1 MGCSNCTLNKIHSDD
16 QAVTIKS
23 FLVSNSSYDWLG
35 DLPEEPG
42 TSDIVEVRFKSNRKG
57 FFRNALNLR
66 LSYNDVVTLQVI
78 GGYDVGV
85 VSLKGLLAEKQ
96 YKRKVHQSD
105 YESLGIIYRKATESD
120 LKSWQE
126 GKKLETATL
135 IRTRQLAVNLGLEMK
150 LSDVE
155 FQGDKKKA
163 TFHYI
168 ADGRVDFR
176 ELIKVMAQEFKI
188 KIEMKQIG
196 SRQEAALIGGI
207 GSCGKELCCST
218 WRNELPSVSTTT
230 ITAQNLSPNAE
241 KYTGKCGKLKCC
253 LTYELASYLEAKSD
267 FPTELLELETLQ
279 GIAYPHKIDVL
290 RKTVWYTFKSGAAN
304 EPAVEVGLDRIK
316 EVIAL
321 NKRGKKV
328 ENLVPVLKEA

>member
-1 MGCSNCTLNKIHSDD
+1 MSCTNCSFNKDSSARDEF
-16 QAVTIKS
+16 TITEIAER
-23 FLVSNSSYDWLG
+23 NSSYDWLN
-35 DLPEEPG
+35 DVPDDFSI
-42 TSDIVEVRFKSNRKG
+42 TDIVEVKFKNNRKE
-57 FFRNALNLR
+57 FYRNTNRIR
-66 LSYNDVVTLQVI
+66 LKYNEAITVQVPA
-78 GGYDVGV
+78 GYDVGV

-96 YKRKVHQSD
+96 YKRKIQNPD
-105 YESLGIIYRKATESD
+105 LEKLGIIYRKATESD

-126 GKKLETATL
+126 GKKLENSTL
-135 IRTRQLAVNLGLEMK
+135 IKTRQIAGGLKLDMK
-150 LSDVE
+150 VSDVE
-155 FQGDKKKA
+155 YQGDKKKA
-163 TFHYI
+163 TFFYI

-176 ELIKVMAQEFKI
+176 ELIKVLAQEFKI

-196 SRQEAALIGGI
+196 SRQEAAKIGGI

-218 WRNELPSVSTTT
+218 WRNELPSVSTNT
-230 ITAQNLSPNAE
+230 IQAQNLSPNAE

-267 FPTELLELETLQ
+267 FPTELLELETQQ

-290 RKTVWYTFKSGAAN
+290 RKTVWYTFKTGSAN
-304 EPAVEVGLDRIK
+304 EIAIEVGLERIK

-328 ENLVPVLKEA
+328 ENLVPVIEA

>member
-1 MGCSNCTLNKIHSDD
+1 MSCTNCSFGKITYGKDEFEILES
-16 QAVTIKS
+16 TER
-23 FLVSNSSYDWLG
+23 NSSYDWLNDVQDDFSIT
-35 DLPEEPG
+35 DL
-42 TSDIVEVRFKSNRKG
+42 VEVKFKNNRKE
-57 FFRNALNLR
+57 FYRNINRIR
-66 LSYNDVVTLQVI
+66 LKYNEAITVQVPA
-78 GGYDVGV
+78 GYDVGL
-85 VSLKGLLAEKQ
+85 VSLKGLLADKQ
-96 YKRKVHQSD
+96 YKRKVQNPD
-105 YESLGIIYRKATESD
+105 LEKLGIIYRKATESD
-120 LKSWQE
+120 LKSWQD
-126 GKKLETATL
+126 GKKLETSLL
-135 IRTRQLAVNLGLEMK
+135 IRTRQIAQSLNLEMK

-155 FQGDKKKA
+155 YQGDKKKA
-163 TFHYI
+163 TFYYI

-176 ELIKVMAQEFKI
+176 ELIKLMAQEFKI

-230 ITAQNLSPNAE
+230 IQAQNLSPNAE

-267 FPTELLELETLQ
+267 FPTELLELETQQ

-304 EPAVEVGLDRIK
+304 EPAVEVGLERIK

-328 ENLVPVLKEA
+328 ENLVPILKEA

>member
-1 MGCSNCTLNKIHSDD
+1 MSCTNCSFSSPGRDAFAIQDSTER
-16 QAVTIKS
+16 
-23 FLVSNSSYDWLG
+23 NSSYDWLNDVQDDFSIT
-35 DLPEEPG
+35 DL
-42 TSDIVEVRFKSNRKG
+42 VEVKFKNNRKE
-57 FFRNALNLR
+57 FYRNTNRIR
-66 LSYNDVVTLQVI
+66 LKYNEAVTVQVPA
-78 GGYDVGV
+78 GYDVGL
-85 VSLKGLLAEKQ
+85 VSLKGLLADKQ
-96 YKRKVHQSD
+96 YKRKVQNPD
-105 YESLGIIYRKATESD
+105 IEKLGIIYRKATESD

-267 FPTELLELETLQ
+267 FPTELLELETQQ

>member
-1 MGCSNCTLNKIHSDD
+1 MSCTNCSFSSPGRDAFAIQDSTER
-16 QAVTIKS
+16 
-23 FLVSNSSYDWLG
+23 NSSYDWLNDVQDDFSIT
-35 DLPEEPG
+35 DL
-42 TSDIVEVRFKSNRKG
+42 VEVKFKNNRKE
-57 FFRNALNLR
+57 FYRNTNRIR
-66 LSYNDVVTLQVI
+66 LKYNEPITVQVPA
-78 GGYDVGV
+78 GYDVGL
-85 VSLKGLLAEKQ
+85 VSLKGLLADKQ
-96 YKRKVHQSD
+96 YKRKVQNPD
-105 YESLGIIYRKATESD
+105 LEKLGIIYRKATESD